1 MELFAT
7 LINSL
12 QMLINATKTP
22 SKMFQWLQIHSCRLT
37 EKYTD
42 LLYELHELYKLY
54 SINLFKFAVDGNI
67 DINAF

>member
-22 SKMFQWLQIHSCRLT
+22 SKMFQWLQIHSCR
-37 EKYTD
+37 YTD

-54 SINLFKFAVDGNI
+54 SMNLLKFAVDGNI

>member
-42 LLYELHELYKLY
+42 LLYESHELYKLY
-54 SINLFKFAVDGNI
+54 SMNLFKFAVDGNI